1 MSNMFAESATV
12 GQLFDALWYHATS
25 TADERTKHTMMGDGE
40 NDPEVTFRKAREVA
54 IGQAHQ
60 RYEEITNGN
69 G

>member
-1 MSNMFAESATV
+1 MTKANMFAESATV
-12 GQLFDALWYHATS
+12 GQLFDALWYNATE
-25 TADERTKHTMMGDGE
+25 AVRANVE
-40 NDPEVTFRKAREVA
+40 PEVTFTEHLRKARERA